1 MRNIQRRNK
10 DLNKGNEIYTK
21 GKQRGK
27 QRQ

>member
-21 GKQRGK
+21 GKQRCK